1 MQYKI
6 VEFTGGLGN
15 QMFQYAFAKSLE
27 HHLQMPIL
35 LDKTWFEKEGHS
47 IPFSLDIFN
56 IDLPY
61 ATQEQIQKARA
72 IESKPK
78 LIRSILKRVGFPRVT
93 YVETFAYKEEYLKP
107 NSFAY
112 FRGYFQNPKYFQ
124 SCASKIKILFAP
136 PPIKSAVS
144 KHKLQQILQ
153 SPNSCF
159 IHIRRGDYVQLSWQ
173 LDIEYFKKAV
183 DVIAHKIENPQFFLF
198 CADREFAHN
207 LDLGYPF
214 VDMTSENI
222 TRDNHFED
230 LILMMHCQN
239 GIISN
244 STYSWWAAYLINN
257 PQKIVIAPTPWL
269 FGNDEIVCEDWIK
282 IKVAGIK

>member
-93 YVETFAYKEEYLKP
+93 YVETFV
-107 NSFAY
+107 
-112 FRGYFQNPKYFQ
+112 
-124 SCASKIKILFAP
+124 IKRNTL
-136 PPIKSAVS
+136 S
-144 KHKLQQILQ
+144 QILLR
-153 SPNSCF
+153 
-159 IHIRRGDYVQLSWQ
+159 ILGDIFKTQNTFNPVLLRLKFYLPLPPLKVQ
-173 LDIEYFKKAV
+173 
-183 DVIAHKIENPQFFLF
+183 
-198 CADREFAHN
+198 
-207 LDLGYPF
+207 
-214 VDMTSENI
+214 
-222 TRDNHFED
+222 
-230 LILMMHCQN
+230 
-239 GIISN
+239 
-244 STYSWWAAYLINN
+244 
-257 PQKIVIAPTPWL
+257 
-269 FGNDEIVCEDWIK
+269 
-282 IKVAGIK
+282 